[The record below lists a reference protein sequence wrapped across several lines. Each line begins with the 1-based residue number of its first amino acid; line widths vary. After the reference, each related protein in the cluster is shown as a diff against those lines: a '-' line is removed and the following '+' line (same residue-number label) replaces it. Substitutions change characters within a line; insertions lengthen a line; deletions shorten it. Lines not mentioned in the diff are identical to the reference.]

1 MKLLWRGVHVPL
13 RAPASAS
20 QAPQQQGRVAC
31 HRVVHV
37 RRRASR
43 VWAGAGGDEE
53 LQRQLEA
60 ELTME
65 TNKAKGKAKLDQYVE
80 EEVFE
85 RLNAITEEVCVGD
98 SG

>member
-1 MKLLWRGVHVPL
+1 
-13 RAPASAS
+13 
-20 QAPQQQGRVAC
+20 
-31 HRVVHV
+31 
-37 RRRASR
+37 
-43 VWAGAGGDEE
+43 